1 MKVFNWNI
9 RTIIERILGM
19 KLLYRMIFIYIIG
32 GALPLIL
39 TGSYLV
45 NGMNQILIQQEK
57 DAKVVEIKTIKREL
71 QDSLNTVNT
80 VSVKFFF
87 DKKLEKIAL
96 NNYESYQDNV
106 DDFKDYKDFTTQ
118 MHYYDDIIQM
128 ISIYIKNDTMAGN
141 AKFVKVDDKISK
153 HIWYQEAIHANGAVL
168 WRYIPASNGDESY
181 LSLVRLIRTT
191 KFQNVGVL
199 VINLKQQKLMNIIND
214 KESNILLLL
223 NKKEKIAS
231 SGSDIDLN
239 ELQKI
244 MPEDKQEIV
253 CKKVNYH
260 NEEYL
265 MTYADILLPECV
277 DHIQVINLHSYREI
291 LKEAHNKS
299 KSSSLFLIFS
309 FAISTIL
316 IVLFSRSF
324 SVRVNLFCKQ
334 MQKAASGDFN
344 LEKTIKGDDEISEM
358 YKYLNKMIWSIQSLL
373 EEVYQEQLHKERL
386 KTKQKDV
393 EFKMLA
399 SQINPHFLYNT
410 LETIRMMARVQGN
423 YDIEEL
429 VKMLSSI
436 LRHNIQVG
444 NHEVTIK
451 SEVDILE
458 CYLRIQQYR
467 FGDRIQYRIHIQE
480 GLEDHKILPLIIQPI
495 VENSII
501 HGLEAK
507 ESAGNILIDIRR
519 EGHNISILV
528 EDDGLGMERDK
539 LEELQKKLYDF
550 NNIEWTHIGLCNV
563 HQRINLLYGDSYG
576 VTVSSEKDKG
586 TRVEIIIPLNEAGER
601 L

>member
-507 ESAGNILIDIRR
+507 ESAGNILIDKKRR
-519 EGHNISILV
+519 S
-528 EDDGLGMERDK
+528 
-539 LEELQKKLYDF
+539 
-550 NNIEWTHIGLCNV
+550 
-563 HQRINLLYGDSYG
+563 
-576 VTVSSEKDKG
+576 
-586 TRVEIIIPLNEAGER
+586 
-601 L
+601 